1 MGLCTDADAD
11 AGKAVAAQP
20 GDDAL
25 QAVVA
30 ACRAGRPDAQ
40 LAGVLG
46 DVVAQDDDMV
56 GRDLEKA
63 RQRRDGI
70 AGKVHVGQGLE
81 QHHLMAVHF
90 TLAPQALEFGLAH
103 ADAPFAGQVVQ
114 RGKAR
119 VVACAVVFGL
129 GVAQAGDQPDIVC
142 VHVVCL
148 TFSLKNRM
156 GYSYSV

>member
-1 MGLCTDADAD
+1 
-11 AGKAVAAQP
+11 
-20 GDDAL
+20 
-25 QAVVA
+25 
-30 ACRAGRPDAQ
+30 
-40 LAGVLG
+40 
-46 DVVAQDDDMV
+46 MV

-70 AGKVHVGQGLE
+70 AGKVHVGQGLQ
-81 QHHLMAVHF
+81 QHHLVALYLA
-90 TLAPQALEFGLAH
+90 LAPQALELGLVDG
-103 ADAPFAGQVVQ
+103 DAPFAGQVVQ

-129 GVAQAGDQPDIVC
+129 RVAQAGDQPDIVC

-156 GYSYSV
+156 GYNYSV

>member
-1 MGLCTDADAD
+1 
-11 AGKAVAAQP
+11 
-20 GDDAL
+20 
-25 QAVVA
+25 
-30 ACRAGRPDAQ
+30 
-40 LAGVLG
+40 
-46 DVVAQDDDMV
+46 MV

-81 QHHLMAVHF
+81 QHHLVAVHF

-129 GVAQAGDQPDIVC
+129 GVAQAGNQPDIVC

>member
-1 MGLCTDADAD
+1 M
-11 AGKAVAAQP
+11 
-20 GDDAL
+20 
-25 QAVVA
+25 A

-46 DVVAQDDDMV
+46 DVVAQNDHMV

-81 QHHLMAVHF
+81 QHHLVAVHF